1 MKSENECP
9 DSRMTLG
16 WEIPETKGNNLRIPF
31 KFKEWAFLKVKSYKK
46 ILKFYILY
54 IVKMLL
60 ERKQEVLKTLDEN
73 YVIVRDEDGEVLCLL
88 GRDDEWYYVY
98 TFERSELTKA
108 QAEALLDK
116 AAWVALTPVVDEKI
130 YQQYKE
136 ELEKMEKKISAQIE
150 DDYFE
155 EEE

>member
-1 MKSENECP
+1 
-9 DSRMTLG
+9 
-16 WEIPETKGNNLRIPF
+16 
-31 KFKEWAFLKVKSYKK
+31 
-46 ILKFYILY
+46 
-54 IVKMLL
+54 MLL

-98 TFERSELTKA
+98 TFERSELTKT